1 MELASNIYAVTAAFP
16 KEEVY
21 GLTLQIRRSAV
32 SIPSNI
38 AEGAARNSS
47 QEFIQYL
54 YIALGSSAE
63 LETQLLLAQRM
74 GFLRTIEPIELLDH
88 IRKMIIGLIQS
99 LKRKLVTRHASRVTT
114 PA

>member
-16 KEEVY
+16 KEVVY